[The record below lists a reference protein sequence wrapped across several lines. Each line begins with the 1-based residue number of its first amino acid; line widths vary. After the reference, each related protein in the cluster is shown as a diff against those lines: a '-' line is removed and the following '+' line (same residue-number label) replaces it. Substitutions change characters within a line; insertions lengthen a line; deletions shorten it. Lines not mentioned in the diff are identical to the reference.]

1 MKHSSR
7 NDVVCWPPL
16 GWSVAA
22 LCLLLLLV
30 NGAMANNQAVPLAPR
45 VDLGPSFLLFEDAGG
60 QLDVAQVMA
69 LDASQWRRFNAATIN
84 LGFVDAA
91 VWLHVAVHN
100 AGDQAQSL
108 LLEQHYALMDDM
120 QVYWRCDSGIVQEY
134 HAGDLKPW
142 SDRPVLHHAF
152 VFPLQ
157 ADAGDLCQLWLRA
170 KNTEAMELPLVLWNK
185 DTFYEQ
191 ERNVLLIDGMFL
203 GFFAIMA
210 LYNALLYL
218 NVRDASY
225 FYYTIFVASMFLF
238 FASQQGYLYEWIL
251 SDWPR
256 WHHYFVPFNLGMSVL
271 SGSMFFFKFL
281 DLKQHAPRLA
291 SVVMVFMWILLF
303 SPFSTFVMDYSVSI
317 AGIIVCAAVASL
329 FGFSAAVYLA
339 FQNVRS
345 AQILLAGWLVLV
357 VCVVFQTLSKLGAVH
372 NDFVAEYGMRLGTA
386 LEIVIF
392 SLALSYRINE
402 ERRAKE
408 AALLAAQTE
417 RIEKLQAQDIAL
429 AREREAREIKE
440 QALEQQRRVN
450 EKLEFMVHERTHEL
464 EDALTE
470 LERAN
475 RELQALSVKD
485 ALTNVFNRRFF
496 NQKITEE
503 WARTVRHQRPF
514 ALLMVDLDKFK
525 GINDTYG
532 HVCGDHVLIK
542 VAALLKTVVCRPG
555 DTISRYGGEEFAI
568 LLPETG
574 MEGAEKVADLL
585 VQRVAGE
592 TITFNSVPI
601 PVTISIGLAVFNC
614 SAPDTDIQSFIERA
628 DKALYHAKESGR
640 NRYSIS
646 TN

>member
-1 MKHSSR
+1 M
-7 NDVVCWPPL
+7 
-16 GWSVAA
+16 AA
-22 LCLLLLLV
+22 LFLLLLLAGNTKAAGDSLSITV
-30 NGAMANNQAVPLAPR
+30 RA
-45 VDLGPSFLLFEDAGG
+45 DLGPYLSLWEDPTGNMDFAG
-60 QLDVAQVMA
+60 VTA
-69 LDASQWRRFNAATIN
+69 LDDAQWRRLNAPTVN
-84 LGFVDAA
+84 MGFVDAA
-91 VWLHVAVHN
+91 LWVRASVHN
-100 AGDQAQSL
+100 ASDNAQSL
-108 LLEQHYALMDDM
+108 LLEQHYPLMDDM
-120 QVYWRCDSGIVQEY
+120 RVYWRCQSGISQDY

-142 SDRPVLHHAF
+142 SERPILHHVF
-152 VFPLQ
+152 LFPLQ
-157 ADAGDLCQLWLRA
+157 AAAGDQCQLWLRA
-170 KNTEAMELPLVLWNK
+170 KNTEAMELPLILWEK
-185 DTFYEQ
+185 DTFHEQ

-210 LYNALLYL
+210 LYNALLFL
-218 NVRDASY
+218 NVRDTSY
-225 FYYTIFVASMFLF
+225 LYYTLFVASMFQF
-238 FASQQGYLYEWIL
+238 FASQQGYLYEWL
-251 SDWPR
+251 FADFPR
-256 WHHYFVPFNLGMSVL
+256 WHHFSIPFNLTVIVM
-271 SGSMFFFKFL
+271 SGSMFFVKFL
-281 DLKQHAPRLA
+281 DLNKQAPRL
-291 SVVMVFMWILLF
+291 SGVVKLFMWVLLI
-303 SPFSTFVMDYSVSI
+303 SPFSTFWLEYSVSI
-317 AGIIVCAAVASL
+317 AAIIVCIAVAAVL
-329 FGFSAAVYLA
+329 GLSAAIYLA

-345 AQILLAGWLVLV
+345 AQILLAGWFVLV
-357 VCVVFQTLSKLGAVH
+357 ICVVFQTLSKLGAMH
-372 NDFVAEYGMRLGTA
+372 NDFVAEYGLRMGTA

-450 EKLEFMVHERTHEL
+450 EQLEFMVHERTHEL

-475 RELQALSVKD
+475 SELQALSVKD

-503 WARTVRHQRPF
+503 WARAVRHQRPF

-525 GINDTYG
+525 YINDTFG

-574 MEGAEKVADLL
+574 MEGAEKVAEML

-592 TITFNSVPI
+592 TITFNGVAI

-614 SAPDTDIQSFIERA
+614 GAPDADVQSFIERA

-640 NRYSIS
+640 NRYCIS
-646 TN
+646 TNKNLP